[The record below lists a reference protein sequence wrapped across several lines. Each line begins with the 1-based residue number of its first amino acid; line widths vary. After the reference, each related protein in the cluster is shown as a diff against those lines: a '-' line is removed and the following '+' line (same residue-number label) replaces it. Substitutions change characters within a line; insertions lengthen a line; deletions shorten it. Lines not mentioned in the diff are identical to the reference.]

1 MEDYVIGVI
10 VIVIIILIYY
20 LCTHFGKKFCQLNG
34 VWIGDPD
41 FCDES
46 GIDLMTVSITDSI
59 AWIVFIVDEE
69 PISFTTKFKVSGDSI
84 IFEDS
89 IDQFPIKQLW
99 KIKDDCLILYDQKT
113 IYFCGTKNEKLS
125 KTIEIK

>member
-1 MEDYVIGVI
+1 MDYVVGII
-10 VIVIIILIYY
+10 AIIIIVIIYY
-20 LCTHFGKKFCQLNG
+20 LYTHLGKRSPCLNG
-34 VWIGDPD
+34 VWLGDPD

-46 GIDLMTVSITDSI
+46 GIDLMTISITDQI

-69 PISFTTKFKVSGDSI
+69 TISFTTKFKISGDSI
-84 IFEDS
+84 TFDDS

-99 KIKDDCLILYDQKT
+99 KIKDDTLIFYDKDT